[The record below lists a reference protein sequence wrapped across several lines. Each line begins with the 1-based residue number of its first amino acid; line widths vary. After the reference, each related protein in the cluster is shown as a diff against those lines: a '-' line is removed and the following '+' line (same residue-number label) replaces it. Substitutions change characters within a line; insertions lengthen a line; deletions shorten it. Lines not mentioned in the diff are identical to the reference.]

1 MPEAV
6 RPAPAADAAAQENAQ
21 LRRAMRELT
30 LLNELAV
37 DVGKAQ
43 EVEEIVHVLV
53 RRSLRAVG
61 AEQGVVS
68 LLGPTEESGA
78 QTLVRTSVSMDRGRD
93 LRPDEALLAWMGGR
107 QTPLLLDDPH
117 GHPVFGRFNWDES
130 VHSVVCVPLVTSGRL
145 LGVLTL
151 FNKRD
156 GGTFSDSD
164 ARLLTIIG
172 MQSAQIIESAKAR
185 EERDRIRNVFGR
197 HTAPSVVEELLRHD
211 ADPPSR
217 RVQAC
222 VMFLDVR
229 GFTTFAERAEP
240 EAVVDFLNALFAITT
255 DAVTSRGGIIHQLL
269 GDGFMAIFGAPISTP
284 EDCLRAVEA
293 ALDIVRRV
301 QGEAGLPL
309 TDLGVG
315 LHTGEVVAGTVGSP
329 QHKEYKVTGDV
340 VNVAARVE
348 ELNKVYGSHVLATD
362 AVMARLPEGRFE
374 ATPLGEVRLRGR
386 GGALPVYRLA

>member
-1 MPEAV
+1 MNPDEDKRLRAEVAELRHAV
-6 RPAPAADAAAQENAQ
+6 D
-21 LRRAMRELT
+21 ELA
-30 LLNELAV
+30 LLNDLAV
-37 DVGKAQ
+37 AVGSARDL
-43 EVEEIVHVLV
+43 EAIIRTLV
-53 RRSLRAVG
+53 RRSIRVVE
-61 AEQGVVS
+61 AEQGVVT
-68 LLGPTEESGA
+68 LVDRADAGGA
-78 QTLVRTSVSMDRGRD
+78 ATLVRTSVVEGGAY
-93 LRPDEALLAWMGGR
+93 RPDDAVLGLLGHRR
-107 QTPLLLDDPH
+107 Q
-117 GHPVFGRFNWDES
+117 
-130 VHSVVCVPLVTSGRL
+130 PLVVNDPQDADLAVAWDPAVRSALCIPLVAHGEF
-145 LGVLTL
+145 LGALSL
-151 FNKRD
+151 YNKRS
-156 GGTFSDSD
+156 GGFTDDD
-164 ARLLTIIG
+164 ARLMTIVG
-172 MQSAQIIESAKAR
+172 MQSAQTIDAAQAEAD
-185 EERDRIRNVFGR
+185 RDRVLNVFGR
-197 HTAPSVVEELLRHD
+197 HTHPAVVEELLRHD